1 MKRVINNEKG
11 ASAVE
16 FAIVLPVLVIMVF
29 GIIEFGIVFYNKA
42 MITNACRE
50 AARTAIVYRTP
61 VLDET
66 QMQKELNSVVK
77 TYLAAP
83 SDPSGSTTILIPG
96 STPAPEPVLLPPN
109 KTCFDPGVELDVTL
123 GYDYSFIMLPDFLA
137 DFFSGGLPGTIKIE
151 TVTKMRCE

>member
-1 MKRVINNEKG
+1 VKKKIDNERG

-50 AARTAIVYRTP
+50 AARAAIVYRTP
-61 VLDET
+61 LLDATE
-66 QMQKELNSVVK
+66 MQTEIDSVVAA
-77 TYLAAP
+77 YLTNP
-83 SDPSGSTTILIPG
+83 NDPTKTILIPEN
-96 STPAPEPVLLPPN
+96 TPIPVASLPNN
-109 KTCFDPGVELDVTL
+109 KTCATAGQELNVTL
-123 GYDYSFIMLPDFLA
+123 SYDHSFIALPNWFD
-137 DFFSGGLPGTIKIE
+137 TIKIT